1 MYYIQGA
8 WGDENSFAVL
18 YVSLCYG
25 PYTLFIKQQFFT
37 FITFNPQMA
46 RYRYEMYVNLNF
58 IYEVKN
64 FIKHLG
70 LHEDFPVLIADSE
83 ERESLNITTF
93 RLYPYFS

>member
-1 MYYIQGA
+1 
-8 WGDENSFAVL
+8 
-18 YVSLCYG
+18 
-25 PYTLFIKQQFFT
+25 
-37 FITFNPQMA
+37 MA

-64 FIKHLG
+64 FIKHVG
-70 LHEDFPVLIADSE
+70 LQEDFPVLIADSE